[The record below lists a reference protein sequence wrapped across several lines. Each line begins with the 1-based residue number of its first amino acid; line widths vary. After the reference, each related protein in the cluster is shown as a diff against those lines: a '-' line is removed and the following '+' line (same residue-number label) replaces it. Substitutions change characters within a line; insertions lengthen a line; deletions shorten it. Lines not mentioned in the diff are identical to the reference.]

1 MKNKTEIRG
10 FLSRLFKE
18 KTVVV
23 GVGNPMRGDDAFGPA
38 FIERI
43 NGAVGA
49 LCIDAG
55 SAPEN
60 YLGKIVKLDPDSVL
74 IVDAAHL
81 GGAPGEYDILEKDQI
96 ASSGFTTH
104 DLSPVMF
111 IEYLEKETKARIYM
125 LAVQPEKMDLG
136 AEMSESVK
144 EALDELADIVKE
156 AKDA

>member
-1 MKNKTEIRG
+1 MKNKTEVRA

-18 KTVVV
+18 KTVIV
-23 GVGNPMRGDDAFGPA
+23 GVGNPLRGDDAFGPA
-38 FIERI
+38 FIEKI
-43 NGAVGA
+43 KGAAGA
-49 LCIDAG
+49 MCIDAG

-60 YLGKIVKLDPDSVL
+60 YLGKIAKMEPDSVL

-96 ASSGFTTH
+96 VSSGLTTH

-111 IEYLEKETKARIYM
+111 IEYLEKETEARIYM

-136 AEMSESVK
+136 AEMSEGVK
-144 EALDELADIVKE
+144 EALDELVDIVKE